1 MTGSV
6 HTTDPQQVELPFEF
20 VDPVVDREA
29 SIEEKFEAFHAAN
42 PWVYT
47 ELLRMTREL
56 VGRGHRR
63 VGMKMLFDADQGTAV
78 FVGFFATEQDMRDAD
93 AVFEQIAE
101 LVQRHPFAAALEA
114 GVEGQQP
121 ALADRRLQQEV
132 T

>member
-63 VGMKMLFDADQGTAV
+63 VGMKMLFENLRYSWMIRNVAGSDREWRLNNNYTAHYARLV
-78 FVGFFATEQDMRDAD
+78 MRLHPEFDG
-93 AVFEQIAE
+93 VFETRVLRA
-101 LVQRHPFAAALEA
+101 
-114 GVEGQQP
+114 
-121 ALADRRLQQEV
+121 
-132 T
+132 